1 MVAFAPL
8 AAVAA
13 YLPVPHPF
21 AMAYLLAVAGYLVL
35 GLIVLAVALLLA
47 IWPPSRRTGRRIA
60 GGVVGSLPFLFFF
73 QGLSL
78 PGLVAIGSIPFLLGI
93 WSGPAD
99 APNMIAALSELVL
112 MLAAFAASITGLITG
127 WGVGGRVVSG
137 TPVRDALRASRVL
150 NFLSAGL
157 NKLLPVPKRV
167 APEGGIAVGL
177 CVSGLS
183 RSDLVLWPETD
194 RSRCP
199 QFGRY
204 RG

>member
-1 MVAFAPL
+1 MSVPYMDAFAHL

-47 IWPPSRRTGRRIA
+47 IWPPSRRTGRRMA

-78 PGLVAIGSIPFLLGI
+78 PVLVAIGSIPFFLGI

-99 APNMIAALSELVL
+99 APNMIAALSELAL
-112 MLAAFAASITGLITG
+112 TLAAIVAASIAGLIRVG
-127 WGVGGRVVSG
+127 ASVGGWCPAYRFA
-137 TPVRDALRASRVL
+137 TRYARA
-150 NFLSAGL
+150 G
-157 NKLLPVPKRV
+157 
-167 APEGGIAVGL
+167 
-177 CVSGLS
+177 C
-183 RSDLVLWPETD
+183 
-194 RSRCP
+194 
-199 QFGRY
+199 
-204 RG
+204 